1 LTSTADITITKWA
14 DVNTAEIGQVVTYTY
29 QVTNSGNITLT
40 NITAND
46 DKLGPVLFTPDT
58 LTPTQAAS
66 ASLTYTIHVDD
77 LPGPLTN
84 TVTVTG
90 TSSVDPG
97 IQASASASESV
108 DVTST
113 AELTITKWADVN
125 TAEVGQVV
133 TYTYQVTN
141 SGNITLTNIT
151 AYDNK
156 LGVIPF
162 QLSSLDPKQGTVT
175 TLTYTVQITDLPG
188 PLINIGM
195 VAGTAVIQPWQVA
208 SATTQETIYLSNEP
222 SISVTKSANVKTVE
236 VGQTI
241 TYTYQTTNSGNALLT
256 TISGNDDRLGPISF
270 SPNIL
275 EPTQSA
281 IGILTYTVQ
290 PTDLPGPL
298 TNTVTVSGI
307 TTSEPITS
315 VSASAAETVNL
326 TSTPAL
332 GVTKQ
337 ANVNTA
343 QVGQTITY
351 TYRVTNTGNITL
363 TAITANDD
371 MLGPVPFTPDTLAP
385 THGTSA
391 RLTYTIQLT
400 DLPGHLT
407 NTVTVSGTA
416 AVGLP
421 TLITARATE
430 AVTLQDGQ
438 DSPNLGVYLP
448 LILK

>member
-1 LTSTADITITKWA
+1 
-14 DVNTAEIGQVVTYTY
+14 
-29 QVTNSGNITLT
+29 
-40 NITAND
+40 
-46 DKLGPVLFTPDT
+46 
-58 LTPTQAAS
+58 
-66 ASLTYTIHVDD
+66 VD
-77 LPGPLTN
+77 L
-84 TVTVTG
+84 
-90 TSSVDPG
+90 
-97 IQASASASESV
+97 
-108 DVTST
+108 TST

-125 TAEVGQVV
+125 TAEIGQVV

-416 AVGLP
+416 AV
-421 TLITARATE
+421 
-430 AVTLQDGQ
+430 
-438 DSPNLGVYLP
+438 YLP